1 MKYLFFDIDGTL
13 VSHDHGLIASA
24 KEAIEK
30 SRQKGNLCF
39 LATGRHL
46 SSLFAVD
53 GLEMDGVI
61 YCNGAGIFMHDKI
74 LYTNPIPHAICS
86 KTVFQAEERNG
97 AYSLQSSY
105 EMFKNVA
112 EMERFEKSAAYD
124 PRFTS
129 FADKV
134 QKFGA
139 KPFTEYRNQEILKI
153 DIGFATEEI
162 MDDFLKVM
170 SPELTLVST
179 AGYHIEEGKK
189 SGEITRKGVSKGT
202 AIEKLV
208 EMLHG
213 DMQDTY
219 AFGDSGNDTDMIR
232 RCHTGIAMGNGFDEL
247 KKEADYVTDDI
258 DHDGLAKAMEHFDLV

>member
-13 VSHDHGLIASA
+13 VSHDHGLIPSA
-24 KEAIEK
+24 KKAIGR

-46 SSLFAVD
+46 SSLWAVKD
-53 GLEMDGVI
+53 LDMDGVI
-61 YCNGAGIFMHDKI
+61 YCNGAGIYMHGKI

-112 EMERFEKSAAYD
+112 EMDRFEKSVAFD

-129 FADKV
+129 FQDKL

-139 KPFTEYRNQEILKI
+139 KPFTQYRSQDILKI

-162 MDDFLKVM
+162 MDDFQKVM
-170 SPELTLVST
+170 SPQLTLVST

-208 EMLHG
+208 EMLQG
-213 DMQDTY
+213 DMADTY
-219 AFGDSGNDTDMIR
+219 AFGDSGNDLDMIQ

-247 KKEADYVTDDI
+247 KKAADYVTDDI